1 MLRRQWRRTQL
12 NLTSPSAGA
21 QDLLWQLLSSYSLL
35 VGGQD
40 HLCQLLSRK
49 LCSDKRHYHCELAT
63 ENGGEIAFGK
73 LVPTMRHR
81 NIWKSTYN
89 LRPISRH
96 GFGEEID
103 YSRDGSGSY
112 SSRLR
117 RSIGGDFPETLNPLE
132 PCWLVIFVKTFYCFR
147 QHLNLSLASLLVILC
162 FCFTGS
168 IKISPLTICK
178 SRAYLLVAQ
187 VPYQATY
194 CP

>member
-1 MLRRQWRRTQL
+1 MLEDERNAVTQLSLWKMLRRQWRRTQL

-49 LCSDKRHYHCELAT
+49 LCSDKRHHHCELAT

-73 LVPTMRHR
+73 LFPTMRHR

-117 RSIGGDFPETLNPLE
+117 RSIGGNFPETLNP
-132 PCWLVIFVKTFYCFR
+132 
-147 QHLNLSLASLLVILC
+147 
-162 FCFTGS
+162 
-168 IKISPLTICK
+168 
-178 SRAYLLVAQ
+178 SRALLTRNICQ
-187 VPYQATY
+187 NILLFQAALKLVLGQLAGY
-194 CP
+194 PLLLFYRFY